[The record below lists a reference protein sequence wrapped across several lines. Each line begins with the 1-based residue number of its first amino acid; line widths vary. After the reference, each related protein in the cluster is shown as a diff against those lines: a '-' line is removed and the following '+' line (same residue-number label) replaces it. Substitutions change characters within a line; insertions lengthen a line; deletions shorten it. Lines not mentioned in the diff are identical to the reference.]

1 MAYTVQPKILVVD
14 DDVTNIELLA
24 EVFGDDYEVL
34 FATDGAKALEIAA
47 TARPDLILL
56 DVMMPGMDGFEV
68 CSRLKAERITAD
80 IPVIF
85 ATGLGDHEAEVRG
98 LELGAA
104 DYVTKPIN
112 PPVVRVRVRNQI
124 ELKEARDQLVRLA
137 VTDGLTGLANRRH
150 FDEVLQREHARQV
163 RSGGEL
169 SLLLLDIDCFKLYN
183 DNYGHLKGDD
193 CLRVVANT
201 LAGIFCRATDLPARY
216 GGEEFACIMPDIDT
230 AGAHRMA
237 ERVLL
242 GISELQIPHG
252 HSPVAPYITVSIG
265 VATGPCE
272 KKHSPLHLIA
282 RADEQLYRAKAA
294 GRNRYAMAEFPPID
308 LTGKEASQ

>member
-1 MAYTVQPKILVVD
+1 MCIKQPRILVVD
-14 DDVTNIELLA
+14 DEVTNIELLA
-24 EVFGDDYEVL
+24 EVFSDDYEVL
-34 FATDGAKALEIAA
+34 FATGGAKALELAA
-47 TARPDLILL
+47 QARPELILL
-56 DVMMPGMDGFEV
+56 DVVMPGMDGFEV

-85 ATGLGDHEAEVRG
+85 VTGIGDQQAEVRG

-124 ELKEARDQLVRLA
+124 ELKQARDQLVRLA

-150 FDEVLQREHARQV
+150 FDEALQREYARQM
-163 RSGGEL
+163 RAGGDL

-193 CLRVVANT
+193 CLRE
-201 LAGIFCRATDLPARY
+201 LARVLTATFSRATDLPARY
-216 GGEEFACIMPDIDT
+216 GGEEFACIMPDTDA
-230 AGAHRMA
+230 AGALQMAHRIRQA
-237 ERVLL
+237 VADLR
-242 GISELQIPHG
+242 ISHG

-265 VATGPCE
+265 AATGPC
-272 KKHSPLHLIA
+272 HHQQSALHLIA
-282 RADEQLYRAKAA
+282 RADEQLYRAKEA
-294 GRNRYAMAEFPPID
+294 GRNRVCQDAAGD
-308 LTGKEASQ
+308 DASASPTDC